1 MTCGSDSVHIVQR
14 VYSNPENS
22 ESLWVLRNGKD
33 EHYYMAFTEEYLPP
47 QHGWELVPDS
57 GSKYPAPG
65 LQFTSSLQR
74 FDHVDRL
81 KKANDSESKSDA
93 VTDDVEERSNG
104 TNAADGMTAI
114 SGTRSVGPES
124 GGDVHD
130 ALNINNRNRTNK
142 HRHEK
147 VCVLVMFSE
156 YSGNRLELKFCII
169 WKF

>member
-65 LQFTSSLQR
+65 LQFTSSLRR

-81 KKANDSESKSDA
+81 KKVNSNDAESKSNGTADGA
-93 VTDDVEERSNG
+93 EERANG
-104 TNAADGMTAI
+104 RPLGSTA
-114 SGTRSVGPES
+114 GPGI

-147 VCVLVMFSE
+147 VRF
-156 YSGNRLELKFCII
+156 F
-169 WKF
+169 